1 MSAPLRKQ
9 ASHEEAE
16 LTFVPLGRGTV
27 VVVVDSIDAS
37 TRLTLRLLPLQVTKS
52 ERQVMKPLY
61 DRYRLVKQI
70 LCRASTIPVI
80 VSVSSLL
87 LPSPDPPQPPGRPAA
102 RRRTGSLILGSC
114 RPCRGNQRRPC
125 HRRFIHLP
133 EALSPA
139 LAAQ

>member
-1 MSAPLRKQ
+1 MTLMPL
-9 ASHEEAE
+9 S
-16 LTFVPLGRGTV
+16 RGTAE
-27 VVVVDSIDAS
+27 DSMDAN
-37 TRLTLRLLPLQVTKS
+37 TGLTLALSPLQVTKS

-80 VSVSSLL
+80 VSVSSSSFFSFFL
-87 LPSPDPPQPPGRPAA
+87 LPSPNPVVPPLFAA
-102 RRRTGSLILGSC
+102 RRRAGSLILGSR
-114 RPCRGNQRRPC
+114 RPCRGNRQRLRRRPC